1 MEGSGGRLDLMA
13 AATSSGRECVVFA
26 RGGGGQCGAR
36 GRPSPATPLARGRGR
51 GAGRVV
57 GGARWGCEGAP
68 ARARARAR
76 RGAEVEAARGGGWQ
90 PGFGSVCAP

>member
-26 RGGGGQCGAR
+26 REARQCGAR
-36 GRPSPATPLARGRGR
+36 GRPSPAPPLARGRGR

-57 GGARWGCEGAP
+57 GGARWGCDGAP

>member
-1 MEGSGGRLDLMA
+1 MA

-26 RGGGGQCGAR
+26 REARQCGAR
-36 GRPSPATPLARGRGR
+36 GRPSPAPPLARGRRR

-57 GGARWGCEGAP
+57 GGARWDCEGVP

-76 RGAEVEAARGGGWQ
+76 GGEPEEEAARGGGWQ